1 MRWIIFASLLSCA
14 LSGCTV
20 GPDFHRPDLPNV
32 GNYVS
37 STDPVPVGITY
48 RSANPSSVRWWQA
61 FGCPALNELVDQAIA
76 HNRTLQASDATLTA
90 ARETVRAVAGAQLPQ
105 VGVNGQAAQEEVNLA
120 NYGFEGLVPG
130 GNPEFHL
137 YSVGGGV
144 SYDIDLFGR
153 GRRQVEQARAN
164 GEAQLHQTEAAHLTI
179 AGQVVNQVLTIAGI
193 RAQMAI
199 VDSLLAD
206 DRKNTDLSQK
216 RMQAGDGTLV
226 EVLSAQSQYAAD
238 RTQIPDLQQ
247 RLAQSRHTLA
257 ILLGVAPAT
266 LGATDFDL
274 AQFRLPMDIPVAL
287 PSSLV
292 HQRPDILEAEAD
304 LHAATAAVGIA
315 TARLYPDISIG
326 ATLTQAASGAGN
338 IFKDAFRGYD
348 LFAGLTAPIFS
359 GGTLKAQRNE
369 AVANARSADA
379 TYQQTVLVAFGQV
392 ADLLTTLRTDSDAV
406 SDQRQAANVAS
417 HALQLSR
424 QSFDVGDAGI
434 LQVLDTERLYQQ
446 ATSGLAAAQTRQYV
460 NVARLYVATAG
471 GWAEP
476 GPQVTRAR

>member
-1 MRWIIFASLLSCA
+1 
-14 LSGCTV
+14 
-20 GPDFHRPDLPNV
+20 
-32 GNYVS
+32 
-37 STDPVPVGITY
+37 
-48 RSANPSSVRWWQA
+48 
-61 FGCPALNELVDQAIA
+61 
-76 HNRTLQASDATLTA
+76 
-90 ARETVRAVAGAQLPQ
+90 
-105 VGVNGQAAQEEVNLA
+105 
-120 NYGFEGLVPG
+120 
-130 GNPEFHL
+130 
-137 YSVGGGV
+137 
-144 SYDIDLFGR
+144 
-153 GRRQVEQARAN
+153 
-164 GEAQLHQTEAAHLTI
+164 
-179 AGQVVNQVLTIAGI
+179 
-193 RAQMAI
+193 
-199 VDSLLAD
+199 
-206 DRKNTDLSQK
+206 
-216 RMQAGDGTLV
+216 
-226 EVLSAQSQYAAD
+226 
-238 RTQIPDLQQ
+238 
-247 RLAQSRHTLA
+247 
-257 ILLGVAPAT
+257 
-266 LGATDFDL
+266 
-274 AQFRLPMDIPVAL
+274 MDIPVAL